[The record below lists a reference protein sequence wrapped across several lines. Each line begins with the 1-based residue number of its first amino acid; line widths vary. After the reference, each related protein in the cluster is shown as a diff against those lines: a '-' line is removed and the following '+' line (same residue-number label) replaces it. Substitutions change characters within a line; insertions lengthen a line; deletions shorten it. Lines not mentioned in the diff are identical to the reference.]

1 MNAIITGASR
11 GIGKAVAHIFGLHG
25 YNLLL
30 GSQNEPTLLNTVE
43 ELQTAYPNISVDAK
57 AMDLSN
63 KQEAQGFAEW
73 AATTAD
79 TLDVVVN
86 NAGTFFPGNILDEAD
101 GTLEK
106 TMNVNLYSAY
116 WITKILLPK
125 MVAQGS
131 GHIFNM
137 ASIAGLQAYPNGGAY
152 SISKFALLG
161 FSKNLRRELMPHGI
175 KVTAVIPGAVYTDSW
190 APFVAPERIMEAEDI
205 AKMIYAASR
214 LSPQAVVED
223 IIMRPQLGDL

>member
-1 MNAIITGASR
+1 M
-11 GIGKAVAHIFGLHG
+11 FL
-25 YNLLL
+25 
-30 GSQNEPTLLNTVE
+30 
-43 ELQTAYPNISVDAK
+43 
-57 AMDLSN
+57 
-63 KQEAQGFAEW
+63 
-73 AATTAD
+73 
-79 TLDVVVN
+79 
-86 NAGTFFPGNILDEAD
+86 PGNILDEAD
-101 GTLEK
+101 GTLEQ

-116 WITKILLPK
+116 WVTKILLPK
-125 MVAQGS
+125 IVAQQS

-190 APFVAPERIMEAEDI
+190 APFVAPERIMETEDI

-214 LSPQAVVED
+214 LSPQAVVEE

>member
-30 GSQNEPTLLNTVE
+30 GSKNEQALLATVE
-43 ELQTAYPNISVDAK
+43 ELQTAYPNISVNVK

-63 KQEAQGFAEW
+63 KQEAQGFAQW

-79 TLDVVVN
+79 TLDVLVN
-86 NAGTFFPGNILDEAD
+86 NAGLFLPGNILDEAD
-101 GTLEK
+101 GTLEQ
-106 TMNVNLYSAY
+106 TMNLNLYSAY
-116 WITKILLPK
+116 WITKMVLPK
-125 MVAQGS
+125 MVAQQS

-205 AKMIYAASR
+205 AKMIYAASC

-223 IIMRPQLGDL
+223 IILRPQLGDL